1 MVVTYVVGFNV
12 IIYFFCQ
19 KTRKLTYKIK
29 GLITMTLEKSLV
41 TKISESGNEMGTSEI
56 LDHVIAIQLD
66 KIERTY
72 KNNARKIS
80 ESSEKAMENMIRL
93 LEIRYSRKG

>member
-1 MVVTYVVGFNV
+1 M
-12 IIYFFCQ
+12 
-19 KTRKLTYKIK
+19 
-29 GLITMTLEKSLV
+29 E
-41 TKISESGNEMGTSEI
+41 TSEI

-72 KNNARKIS
+72 RNSTKKIT
-80 ESSEKAMENMIRL
+80 ETSEKAMENMIKL

>member
-1 MVVTYVVGFNV
+1 
-12 IIYFFCQ
+12 
-19 KTRKLTYKIK
+19 
-29 GLITMTLEKSLV
+29 
-41 TKISESGNEMGTSEI
+41 MGTSEI
-56 LDHVIAIQLD
+56 LDYVIAIQLD

>member
-1 MVVTYVVGFNV
+1 M
-12 IIYFFCQ
+12 II
-19 KTRKLTYKIK
+19 
-29 GLITMTLEKSLV
+29 MTLEKSLV
-41 TKISESGNEMGTSEI
+41 SEISESGNKIGTSEI

>member
-1 MVVTYVVGFNV
+1 
-12 IIYFFCQ
+12 
-19 KTRKLTYKIK
+19 
-29 GLITMTLEKSLV
+29 MTLEKSLV